1 MIDGPANPG
10 RDEPPRV
17 PPIHEGTPDCTIMVN
32 LTPQEMEV
40 VEFWASAFRRSPSAL
55 FSTAAFE
62 SFKRWEHQ
70 HTFGLPGNGPASNN

>member
-1 MIDGPANPG
+1 MADGFPKSG

-17 PPIHEGTPDCTIMVN
+17 PPIGEGTPDCTIMVN

-40 VEFWASAFRRSPSAL
+40 VEFWSAAFRCSPSAL

-62 SFKRWEHQ
+62 SFKRWEYQ
-70 HTFGLPGNGPASNN
+70 HTFGLPGNGPASGN